1 MHRIL
6 LPLALAL
13 GAVPPQE
20 AVPERALVRW
30 RAGTTAAERA
40 AALEAAGDVEG
51 LRSFDLVPGLQV
63 VRHPRGSLQR
73 LRRSLGERALYVEA
87 DAPTLPAQG
96 TSDPLF
102 ADQHGLHNTGQVV
115 EAVAGLPG
123 ADLRALEAW
132 ARTTGSDSVTVAIID
147 TGMDLTHP
155 DLAPNLWVNGGEVA
169 GNGLDED
176 GNGLADDLHGWDF
189 FANDADPTD
198 ESGHGTH
205 VAGIIGARGNN
216 GLGVAGVSWRA
227 RLLPLRTMG
236 PSGGSL
242 SHAIAALDY
251 CAAMGIR
258 LSNHSWTTAAFS
270 QALLDAFEALT
281 AGGHLAVVAAGNQG
295 RDLDTDP
302 VWPAAFDL
310 PGLLTV
316 AATDARDEL
325 ASFSN
330 YGQTTVNLAAPG
342 VAVVSTLPGGYG
354 ALSGTSMATPMV
366 TGTAALLMGWDPG
379 LSAVAVA
386 DQLVATSR
394 PVTALL
400 GRTRSGGVACA
411 GACLPDLGGT
421 DLTPPDA
428 PIGLRAETQG
438 ARVVLQWSASTA
450 PDLNG
455 YRVERWDGAAFA
467 PLALGLHQEERALDP
482 SAPYGSLQRYR
493 VRAVDF
499 SGNAS
504 NPSAEVEHLV
514 GGSPGTQVLAWEGF
528 EAPAL
533 PPHWSVSGS
542 TPAAPLAG
550 AGSAGSRALH
560 LERDQ
565 RLALGLDAS
574 GFGDL
579 TLEAWLHTDGQA
591 HGARARMEV
600 SSDGGATW
608 SACWVKAHPVPERVA
623 LRLPAGLADAAF
635 LLRLGVDDAGP
646 GTYARFDEVRV
657 RGTALGAAAPDMTAP
672 RPPMGLAATGHAGA
686 VRLAWLQGPELD
698 LAGVQVFRRLLPGG
712 ALDLRATLAAGVQLW
727 TDASVMPG
735 IAHEYHLR
743 AFDLGENL
751 SPASAV
757 AVATPSAPPDTTPPT
772 PPTGLS
778 AVAGNGTVTLDW
790 TPGTEADLAGYR
802 ILRSPAQGAG
812 YSFLP
817 GLHAGPPFTDTG
829 LQNGVQVWYRLLAED
844 SSGNVSGF
852 SDEVSGI
859 PTDGLPEVVFF
870 EGFESGNLQGWN
882 ALDGNADA
890 AGAAALVGAFGAE
903 LRKDTW
909 IRRVVSTAGF
919 RDLTLEVS
927 ARALNMGAGE
937 ELRIEVHDG
946 TGWLLLA
953 SVTSGSWA
961 QLTFPLG
968 PAADDNP
975 GLQVRL
981 ETTGDASSEVG
992 HADELRLIGTRL

>member
-13 GAVPPQE
+13 GTVPPQE
-20 AVPERALVRW
+20 AAPEQALVRW
-30 RAGTTAAERA
+30 RPGTSTAERV
-40 AALEAAGDVEG
+40 AALEDLGGVEG

-63 VRHPRGSLQR
+63 VRHRRGDLQR
-73 LRRSLGERALYVEA
+73 LRATLGERALYVEA
-87 DAPTLPAQG
+87 DAPTSPAQG

-102 ADQHGLHNTGQVV
+102 PEQYGLHNTGQMV
-115 EAVAGLPG
+115 EAIPGLPG
-123 ADLRALEAW
+123 ADLRTLEAW
-132 ARTTGSDSVTVAIID
+132 ARTTGSDAVTVAIVD
-147 TGMDLTHP
+147 TGMDLAHP
-155 DLAPNLWVNGGEVA
+155 DLAPNLWVNGGEIA
-169 GNGLDED
+169 GNGLDDD
-176 GNGLADDLHGWDF
+176 GNGLVDDLHGWDF
-189 FANDADPTD
+189 FADDADPTD
-198 ESGHGTH
+198 ETGHGTH
-205 VAGIIGARGNN
+205 VAGILGARGNN
-216 GLGVAGVSWRA
+216 GLGIAGVSWRP

-236 PSGGSL
+236 TSGGSI
-242 SHAIAALDY
+242 SHALAALDH
-251 CAAMGIR
+251 CASMGIR

-281 AGGHLAVVAAGNQG
+281 AAGHLAVVAAGNQG
-295 RDLDTDP
+295 RDLDTEP

-325 ASFSN
+325 AGFSN
-330 YGQTTVNLAAPG
+330 HGLESVDLAAPG
-342 VAVVSTLPGGYG
+342 VAIVSTLPGGYG

-366 TGTAALLMGWDPG
+366 TGTAALLMGWDPS
-379 LSAVAVA
+379 LSATAVA
-386 DQLVATSR
+386 GHLLATSR
-394 PVTALL
+394 PVAGLL

-411 GACLPDLGGT
+411 GASLPDLGGT
-421 DLTPPDA
+421 DLTPPGA
-428 PIGLRAETQG
+428 PQGLRAETQG
-438 ARVVLQWSASTA
+438 AAVVLQWSASSA

-455 YRVERWDGAAFA
+455 YRVERWDGAAFT

-504 NPSAEVEHLV
+504 NPSTEVEHLV

-542 TPAAPLAG
+542 APAPPQAG
-550 AGSAGSRALH
+550 LGSAGSRALQ

-565 RLALGLDAS
+565 GLALALDAS
-574 GFGDL
+574 GFGAL
-579 TLEAWLHTDGQA
+579 VLEAWLHTDGLP
-591 HGARARMEV
+591 HGARARLEV
-600 SSDGGATW
+600 SPDGGATW
-608 SACWVKAHPVPERVA
+608 SPCWTKAHATPERVA
-623 LRLPAGLADAAF
+623 VRLPAGLADAPF
-635 LLRLGVDDAGP
+635 VLRLGVEDAGP
-646 GTYARFDEVRV
+646 GTFARFDEVRV

-672 RPPMGLAATGHAGA
+672 RPPTGLTAAGQAGA
-686 VRLAWLQGPELD
+686 VRLAWTLGPEAD
-698 LAGVQVFRRLLPGG
+698 LAGVQVFRRLLPDG
-712 ALDLRATLAAGVQLW
+712 ALDLRATLPAGVQLW
-727 TDASVMPG
+727 TDSAVIPG
-735 IAHEYHLR
+735 LAHEYHLR
-743 AFDLGENL
+743 AFDLGDNL

-757 AVATPSAPPDTTPPT
+757 AVATPSSPPDTTPPA

-778 AVAGNGTVTLDW
+778 AVAGDGTVKLDW
-790 TPGTEADLAGYR
+790 TLGTEPDLAGYR
-802 ILRSPAQGAG
+802 VLRSPAQGAG

-817 GLHAGPPFTDTG
+817 GLHPGPPFTDSG
-829 LQNGVQVWYRLLAED
+829 LPNGVQVWYRLLAED
-844 SSGNVSGF
+844 TSGNVSGF
-852 SDEVSGI
+852 SDEVSAV
-859 PTDGLPEVVFF
+859 PTDGLPEVVFL
-870 EGFESGNLQGWN
+870 EGFESGDLQGWN
-882 ALDGNADA
+882 ALDGNADVS
-890 AGAAALVGAFGAE
+890 GAAALAGAFGAE

-946 TGWLLLA
+946 TGWQVLA
-953 SVTSGSWA
+953 SVTSSSWA
-961 QLTFPLG
+961 QLAFPLG

-981 ETTGDASSEVG
+981 ETTGNASSEVG